1 MTKEEF
7 ITEFI
12 NTVEGLQKELNE
24 GNIDVYEFYNEM
36 VMLKDYINS
45 NLK

>member
-1 MTKEEF
+1 MSEKEL
-7 ITEFI
+7 IAEFI
-12 NTVEGLQKELNE
+12 NTVEGLQKELE
-24 GNIDVYEFYNEM
+24 KGNIDVYEFYDEI